1 MSDRF
6 PYLCLLLLL
15 ALLPTQAFAEFQPPR
30 IIKIINASNWGGSAT
45 GEDERL
51 YVISKG
57 SESNVLKGNIF
68 NVYLEKRFTY
78 KTAAPLR
85 IFSGLSPLLSPL
97 PSLTMASPSAGSRST
112 MLSSKTPQYK
122 EKSP

>member
-57 SESNVLKGNIF
+57 SESNVLKGSIF

-85 IFSGLSPLLSPL
+85 IFLGIITIIITITESHHGISIGRFTINDAVLEDP
-97 PSLTMASPSAGSRST
+97 AV
-112 MLSSKTPQYK
+112 
-122 EKSP
+122 